1 MSKIVNQN
9 SRKRSQDPS
18 FKPPVTPWN
27 LFVLKMEDEGG
38 YQRSNLLGADGG
50 NYYPW
55 SKRMEARLIDKN
67 CWNAI
72 DPGFGDAVHE
82 NPDEAAAIAGLNQEQ
97 QRVNRKA
104 RGLIFDAL
112 HSTTLYDVGEFQ
124 LAKRAWDTL
133 REMFGEFGII
143 HAMMFYKE
151 LTRLEKTPEMSMT
164 DYISKMHEL
173 VQKVRMG
180 GIPVSDISFAVL
192 MLLGL
197 PLKQYD
203 SFIRSF
209 EGDINALT
217 SKSVKGKLMMEE
229 RRATLNAKAEETIAL
244 KVTGGKKNPR
254 GKGPKQ
260 QPQAGPSQ
268 PQGEGQNQ
276 DKPCYN
282 CKQTGHTSRKC
293 PVWLAF
299 KKQQAEANNSASG
312 KATVVKKDS
321 DSGVL
326 LCATAEVN
334 ASISHPVG
342 AEAFLLNAETVS
354 VACLTQGDR
363 NTWYVDSGASDHM
376 VSDVKYFDSIDY
388 SRKGQVKVGDGFK
401 LCVEG
406 MGIAKVRCERQLI
419 LTEAMY
425 VPSLYCN
432 LLSVPQL
439 TVKNVKVVFDKSG
452 ASGILGE
459 AKLFTARKAGKMYV
473 LNIDKNQDHEAKA
486 VALPTASIQSW
497 HKRMGH
503 VHHEAIHKI
512 PALSRVKREVTEKC
526 DVCAEG
532 KMSRKSFPN
541 SQSRASRPLE
551 LAHTDVMGKFNP
563 PSNGGAC
570 YAIVFTDD
578 YSRYTTVMT
587 MKTKDEAFVKIKQ
600 YKGLMEGLTGDK
612 LTKIRSDFGKEY
624 VNEEVDEFLKNLG
637 VTHQKSSPHCQQQNG
652 RSERQNRTLFEM
664 ARSMMS
670 EAGAEKKW
678 WAEALSTAAYIR
690 NRTPCSAINFEIPT
704 EVLYKKKL
712 ELSDYEK
719 LHPFGCRVQAM
730 REIRGKLDP
739 KTVECV
745 MLGYEENTKDGY
757 RLLNLET
764 GKLIIRR
771 DAVFHEDSFPWRE
784 NTKEKKIHYPDV
796 MDDSEESEEETEAE
810 IPSDNDD
817 QQHEDGEQVVFQ
829 IPDLPDDE
837 VQVEIPEVIP
847 PVLRRSARRPKP
859 KKVCDCDEGGHS
871 CSVCETF
878 VTACA
883 FKCEEAEPES
893 AKEALSCPSSDK
905 WKKAMEEEL
914 ARLKELNTWDIVP
927 RPQGKKVI
935 GSTWKF
941 KIKTDSSGNPI
952 KYKARLVAQGFAQ
965 RYGLDYYETYSPVVK
980 RKSIRLMLALGIEK
994 GWNCEHVDVISAYI
1008 NSEIKEEIY
1017 LEQPEGFVV
1026 GSKKSQVCKLNK
1038 CLYGLKQ
1045 SGMEWYH
1052 KIQSILI
1059 KMGFKPSLADP
1070 CLFIHKEKVLYVCLY
1085 VDDIA
1090 SWGKLPEINW
1100 FKKSLSQEVE
1110 IRELGEI
1117 SDFLPLRIQRTDQD
1131 SISIDQHA
1139 YIDQILEEFKLSTS
1153 KGLTCPLSAAVFE
1166 SNNESDGNCDNLEY
1180 RRALGMLLYVA
1191 NGTRPDLSFCVS
1203 FLCQFAS
1210 DPKNKHMA
1218 GVRHLMRYL
1227 KHTKDY
1233 CIVYKKTGGKLDI
1246 FSDADY
1252 ANNKLDRKSFSGL
1265 LVMMAGG
1272 PIEWRCKKQTVVA
1285 LSTQHAEYIAM
1296 AVAAQEALWLK
1307 NIFNDLGVAKM
1318 FQRPCI
1324 QADNTS
1330 ALALAQKDIVD
1341 DRSKAVDIKYHFI
1354 KDVVKK
1360 KLIELKYVMSRDNLA
1375 DILTKSLNG
1384 RKTQELAAR
1393 MGLTIA

>member
-1 MSKIVNQN
+1 MGPEHVNKSNNDDEKKLVSKIVNQN

-27 LFVLKMEDEGG
+27 LAVLNMEDEGG

-244 KVTGGKKNPR
+244 K
-254 GKGPKQ
+254 
-260 QPQAGPSQ
+260 
-268 PQGEGQNQ
+268 
-276 DKPCYN
+276 
-282 CKQTGHTSRKC
+282 
-293 PVWLAF
+293 
-299 KKQQAEANNSASG
+299 
-312 KATVVKKDS
+312 
-321 DSGVL
+321 
-326 LCATAEVN
+326 
-334 ASISHPVG
+334 
-342 AEAFLLNAETVS
+342 
-354 VACLTQGDR
+354 
-363 NTWYVDSGASDHM
+363 
-376 VSDVKYFDSIDY
+376 
-388 SRKGQVKVGDGFK
+388 
-401 LCVEG
+401 
-406 MGIAKVRCERQLI
+406 
-419 LTEAMY
+419 
-425 VPSLYCN
+425 
-432 LLSVPQL
+432 
-439 TVKNVKVVFDKSG
+439 
-452 ASGILGE
+452 
-459 AKLFTARKAGKMYV
+459 
-473 LNIDKNQDHEAKA
+473 
-486 VALPTASIQSW
+486 
-497 HKRMGH
+497 
-503 VHHEAIHKI
+503 
-512 PALSRVKREVTEKC
+512 
-526 DVCAEG
+526 
-532 KMSRKSFPN
+532 
-541 SQSRASRPLE
+541 
-551 LAHTDVMGKFNP
+551 
-563 PSNGGAC
+563 
-570 YAIVFTDD
+570 
-578 YSRYTTVMT
+578 
-587 MKTKDEAFVKIKQ
+587 
-600 YKGLMEGLTGDK
+600 
-612 LTKIRSDFGKEY
+612 
-624 VNEEVDEFLKNLG
+624 
-637 VTHQKSSPHCQQQNG
+637 KSSPHCQQQNG

-796 MDDSEESEEETEAE
+796 MGDSEESEEETEAE

-859 KKVCDCDEGGHS
+859 KKQYLS
-871 CSVCETF
+871 PTMSPMET
-878 VTACA
+878 VTI
-883 FKCEEAEPES
+883 
-893 AKEALSCPSSDK
+893 
-905 WKKAMEEEL
+905 WNTEEL
-914 ARLKELNTWDIVP
+914 
-927 RPQGKKVI
+927 
-935 GSTWKF
+935 
-941 KIKTDSSGNPI
+941 
-952 KYKARLVAQGFAQ
+952 
-965 RYGLDYYETYSPVVK
+965 
-980 RKSIRLMLALGIEK
+980 
-994 GWNCEHVDVISAYI
+994 
-1008 NSEIKEEIY
+1008 
-1017 LEQPEGFVV
+1017 
-1026 GSKKSQVCKLNK
+1026 
-1038 CLYGLKQ
+1038 
-1045 SGMEWYH
+1045 
-1052 KIQSILI
+1052 
-1059 KMGFKPSLADP
+1059 
-1070 CLFIHKEKVLYVCLY
+1070 
-1085 VDDIA
+1085 
-1090 SWGKLPEINW
+1090 
-1100 FKKSLSQEVE
+1100 
-1110 IRELGEI
+1110 
-1117 SDFLPLRIQRTDQD
+1117 
-1131 SISIDQHA
+1131 
-1139 YIDQILEEFKLSTS
+1139 
-1153 KGLTCPLSAAVFE
+1153 
-1166 SNNESDGNCDNLEY
+1166 
-1180 RRALGMLLYVA
+1180 
-1191 NGTRPDLSFCVS
+1191 
-1203 FLCQFAS
+1203 
-1210 DPKNKHMA
+1210 
-1218 GVRHLMRYL
+1218 
-1227 KHTKDY
+1227 
-1233 CIVYKKTGGKLDI
+1233 
-1246 FSDADY
+1246 
-1252 ANNKLDRKSFSGL
+1252 
-1265 LVMMAGG
+1265 
-1272 PIEWRCKKQTVVA
+1272 
-1285 LSTQHAEYIAM
+1285 
-1296 AVAAQEALWLK
+1296 
-1307 NIFNDLGVAKM
+1307 
-1318 FQRPCI
+1318 
-1324 QADNTS
+1324 
-1330 ALALAQKDIVD
+1330 
-1341 DRSKAVDIKYHFI
+1341 
-1354 KDVVKK
+1354 
-1360 KLIELKYVMSRDNLA
+1360 
-1375 DILTKSLNG
+1375 
-1384 RKTQELAAR
+1384 
-1393 MGLTIA
+1393 